1 MKTSTK
7 ILLVLFILVT
17 IPALVLG
24 GSIFAGIKA
33 TENGFV
39 FDFDTKG
46 IIAIVLSIISTILG
60 TILYVKFL
68 MSLSLE
74 RVLFFSSIPMIMIYG
89 AIMFLIAD
97 LSNLNNNLAI
107 SVRSVLNL
115 SPDNAYNTILWA
127 ILVTI
132 LFVVLL
138 SVNYF
143 FICKPMNKV
152 EKIVSRLGDGK
163 VKENKLQVGGSKQ
176 FKNIEHSLNKIN
188 NNYKEKDNT
197 LKRADLP
204 RKEYRQLTRFF
215 GKASIEELERGLEVK
230 KKSTLMVIKLECS
243 ERTLEGDYKLIDS
256 YLNVIV
262 PIIKRFGGFV
272 IKYLGDGIVVVFQRS
287 EDALDS
293 SLSICRTV
301 KVKNKST
308 SQKFKEKIAIC
319 TSNVGFKLKTE
330 SKELEIA
337 TKEYEVLSKI
347 DKIISFFLYKV
358 IFTKSCLD
366 DLPLRYKF
374 AYRYLGSINNYDGND
389 ILIFEKLDVYPRD
402 VISKLVKNKGLFE
415 CGVIC
420 YDDGQYQKALEYFQ
434 ENIRSYPD
442 DKAGYVY
449 YNNAKDKVRSQ

>member
-1 MKTSTK
+1 MSTK

-60 TILYVKFL
+60 TILYIKFL

-138 SVNYF
+138 SINYF

-163 VKENKLQVGGSKQ
+163 VKENMLQVGGSKQ
-176 FKNIEHSLNKIN
+176 FKNIEHGLNKIN

-197 LKRADLP
+197 LKRTDLP
-204 RKEYRQLTRFF
+204 QKEFRQLTRFF
-215 GKASIEELERGLEVK
+215 GRASIEELEQGLEVK

-308 SQKFKEKIAIC
+308 SQKFKEKIAIY
-319 TSNVGFKLKTE
+319 TSKVGFKLKIE
-330 SKELEIA
+330 SKGLEIA

-347 DKIISFFLYKV
+347 DKIISFLHSKV

-415 CGVIC
+415 RGVIC
-420 YDDGQYQKALEYFQ
+420 YDDGQYQKALDYFQ

>member
-1 MKTSTK
+1 MKMSTK

-60 TILYVKFL
+60 TILYIKFL

-138 SVNYF
+138 SINYF

-163 VKENKLQVGGSKQ
+163 VKENMLQVGGSKQ
-176 FKNIEHSLNKIN
+176 FKNIEHGLNKIN

-197 LKRADLP
+197 LKRTDLP
-204 RKEYRQLTRFF
+204 QKEFRQLTRFF
-215 GKASIEELERGLEVK
+215 GRASIEELEQGLEVK

-308 SQKFKEKIAIC
+308 SQKFKEKIAIY
-319 TSNVGFKLKTE
+319 TSKVGFKLKIE
-330 SKELEIA
+330 SKGLEIA

-347 DKIISFFLYKV
+347 DKIISFLHSKV

-415 CGVIC
+415 RGVIC
-420 YDDGQYQKALEYFQ
+420 YDDGQYQKALDYFQ

>member
-7 ILLVLFILVT
+7 ILLILFILVT

-60 TILYVKFL
+60 TILYIKFL

-138 SVNYF
+138 SINYF

-152 EKIVSRLGDGK
+152 EKIVLRLGDGK
-163 VKENKLQVGGSKQ
+163 VKENTLQVGGSKQ
-176 FKNIEHSLNKIN
+176 FKNIEHGLNKIN

-197 LKRADLP
+197 LKRTDLP
-204 RKEYRQLTRFF
+204 QKELRQLTRFF
-215 GKASIEELERGLEVK
+215 GKASIEELEQGLEVK

-243 ERTLEGDYKLIDS
+243 ERTLEGDYKLVDS

-308 SQKFKEKIAIC
+308 SQKFKEKIAIY
-319 TSNVGFKLKTE
+319 TSKVGFKLKIE

-347 DKIISFFLYKV
+347 DKIISFLHSKV

-402 VISKLVKNKGLFE
+402 VVSKLVKNKGLFE
-415 CGVIC
+415 RGVIC
-420 YDDGQYQKALEYFQ
+420 YDDGQYQKALDYFQ

>member
-7 ILLVLFILVT
+7 ILLILFILVT

-60 TILYVKFL
+60 TILYIKFL

-138 SVNYF
+138 SINYF

-163 VKENKLQVGGSKQ
+163 VKENTLQVGGSKQ
-176 FKNIEHSLNKIN
+176 FKNIEHGLNKIN

-197 LKRADLP
+197 LKRTDLP
-204 RKEYRQLTRFF
+204 QKEFRQLTRFF
-215 GKASIEELERGLEVK
+215 VRASIEELEQGLEVK

-243 ERTLEGDYKLIDS
+243 ERTLEGDYKLVDS

-308 SQKFKEKIAIC
+308 SQKFKEKIAIY
-319 TSNVGFKLKTE
+319 TSNVGFKLKIE

-347 DKIISFFLYKV
+347 DKIISFLHSKV

-389 ILIFEKLDVYPRD
+389 ILIFEKLDVYSRD
-402 VISKLVKNKGLFE
+402 VVSKLVKNKGLFE
-415 CGVIC
+415 RGVIC
-420 YDDGQYQKALEYFQ
+420 YDDGQYQKALDYFQ